1 MRCVNGPCARIP
13 NAPHDAGAH
22 HRCFF
27 AAPRIACFPK
37 VLFMKHLM
45 RRTLL
50 FSNLFGVVLL
60 LSNVT
65 FAESPSEAQR
75 AVAVELTQQQ
85 LDQARTH
92 AIAGFE
98 ALDSGRYV
106 QAVNAFTQAL
116 ALLDVPTVRMG
127 RGDALVKLNQ
137 WRAALEDYQAAAA
150 YVVQPGDST
159 ALREAPAQASAK
171 YAALNARMPRLR
183 VETSAS
189 EVRVSIDDG
198 PPQVLSN
205 GAWLTLDPGVHS
217 VRVESGSDARTAEV
231 SAIPEREHVVPGP
244 ETTAAEAPSS
254 AAEQSLAAE
263 PSAGVRDDVI
273 VAGAITGVL
282 AAGFAVT
289 GVLFLTG
296 KATYDDAQADPAS
309 SESRRERLHDTA
321 KTLQWVNVATLA
333 GAVVG
338 AGVTTYLWLA
348 PARSDTPSAA
358 LGGQRFASPDG
369 VVLGIGGRF

>member
-1 MRCVNGPCARIP
+1 MT
-13 NAPHDAGAH
+13 
-22 HRCFF
+22 
-27 AAPRIACFPK
+27 
-37 VLFMKHLM
+37 HLI
-45 RRTLL
+45 RRSRLL
-50 FSNLFGVVLL
+50 FSLFGAVLL

-65 FAESPSEAQR
+65 FADSASEAQR
-75 AVAVELTQQQ
+75 AAAVELAEQQ

-98 ALDSGRYV
+98 ALDSGRYA
-106 QAVNAFTQAL
+106 QAVTAFTQAL

-137 WRAALEDYQAAAA
+137 WHDALGDYQAASA

-171 YAALNARMPRLR
+171 YEALKARMPRLR
-183 VETSAS
+183 VETSAP
-189 EVRVSIDDG
+189 EVRVSIDEG

-205 GAWLTLDPGVHS
+205 GAWLTLDPGGHS

-231 SAIPEREHVVPGP
+231 IATPEREHVVPGP
-244 ETTAAEAPSS
+244 ESTAAEAPS
-254 AAEQSLAAE
+254 ATAEQVSLAAE
-263 PSAGVRDDVI
+263 PGAGVRDDVI

-289 GVLFLTG
+289 GLLFLTG

-321 KTLQWVNVATLA
+321 KALQWVNTAALA

-348 PARSDTPSAA
+348 PSRSDTPSAA
-358 LGGQRFASPDG
+358 SGGPQRFASPDG